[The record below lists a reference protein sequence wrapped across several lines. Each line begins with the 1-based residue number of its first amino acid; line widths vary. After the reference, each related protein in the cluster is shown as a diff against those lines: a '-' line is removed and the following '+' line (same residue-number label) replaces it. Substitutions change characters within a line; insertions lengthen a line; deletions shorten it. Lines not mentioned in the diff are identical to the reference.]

1 MIDYLGILLR
11 SLHPVLMSFMFEM
24 LKNAKNYPT
33 AGQVVLDGNNFF
45 DRQTYVSV
53 TKCMTQLITI
63 APYASMRS
71 KIAGVFVQ
79 GLVENVQFLDYV
91 GNRDT
96 LLKNEI
102 FSALTA
108 TFSRAELL
116 PLIQSRLL
124 AENANSQFLRQSLVN
139 SLLKVQN
146 FMPQEKI
153 TILIQ
158 LGKHVPEI
166 MTDQWLK
173 IDKGF

>member
-33 AGQVVLDGNNFF
+33 AGQVVLDGNAFF

-53 TKCMTQLITI
+53 AKCMTQLITI
-63 APYASMRS
+63 APYGSMRS

-79 GLVENVQFLDYV
+79 GLIENVQFLDYV

-102 FSALTA
+102 F
-108 TFSRAELL
+108 
-116 PLIQSRLL
+116 
-124 AENANSQFLRQSLVN
+124 
-139 SLLKVQN
+139 
-146 FMPQEKI
+146 
-153 TILIQ
+153 
-158 LGKHVPEI
+158 
-166 MTDQWLK
+166 
-173 IDKGF
+173 